1 MLTNFTK
8 MVHDSGGLAKVTC
21 DFANEMYL
29 RGHDVTLVY
38 SDVQEGDFF
47 YSLDANI
54 KRYDLRH
61 FRGEII
67 RYPLYLKIKREML

>member
-1 MLTNFTK
+1 MKIILANFTK
-8 MVHDSGGLAKVTC
+8 MVNDSGGLAKVTC

-54 KRYDLRH
+54 KDMISVIFAAKLSGIHYT
-61 FRGEII
+61 
-67 RYPLYLKIKREML
+67 